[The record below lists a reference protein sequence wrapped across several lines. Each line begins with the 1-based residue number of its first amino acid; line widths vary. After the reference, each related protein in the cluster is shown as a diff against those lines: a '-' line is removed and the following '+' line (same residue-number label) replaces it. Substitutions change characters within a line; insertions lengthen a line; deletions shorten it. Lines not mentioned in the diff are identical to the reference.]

1 MKAFSLPA
9 TLRLLCALLLAVAV
23 VAGPCQA
30 CFDPPQGDPA
40 HDCCPSSKKSE
51 RHQHNSSCS
60 DVQVAVDQGKL
71 DCTTLDLIAEPVAS
85 RHVVLAL
92 HASDVVVEAARFAA
106 FTPPLLTTLRC

>member
-30 CFDPPQGDPA
+30 CFDPPKGDPA

-51 RHQHNSSCS
+51 QHQHNSSCS
-60 DVQVAVDQGKL
+60 DVQVAVEHSKQELQSL
-71 DCTTLDLIAEPVAS
+71 DVIAEPARTETALLTFSAVVAP
-85 RHVVLAL
+85 
-92 HASDVVVEAARFAA
+92 VETPQSVA
-106 FTPPLLTTLRC
+106 FTPPLLTALRC

>member
-30 CFDPPQGDPA
+30 CFDPPKGASA
-40 HDCCPSSKKSE
+40 HDCCPSSQKSE
-51 RHQHNSSCS
+51 QHQHNSSCS
-60 DVQVAVDQGKL
+60 DVQVAVEHSKQELQSL
-71 DCTTLDLIAEPVAS
+71 DAFAAPVPADA
-85 RHVVLAL
+85 VVLVSSTAL
-92 HASDVVVEAARFAA
+92 ARTQTPRFVA